1 MNQDAGSN
9 HCLFGLSW
17 QKVAFR
23 EFKESRACLF
33 EALCIDYSLN
43 FWGATVS
50 NLLRSLGFSFFLFFP
65 QGVIIR
71 KAVNE
76 MSMGLSNKQNYLVV
90 EKQGGNNERFF

>member
-1 MNQDAGSN
+1 MQAPITACSV
-9 HCLFGLSW
+9 CLGRRWPS
-17 QKVAFR
+17 
-23 EFKESRACLF
+23 ESLRKAWPVSF

-43 FWGATVS
+43 FWGAKVS
-50 NLLRSLGFSFFLFFP
+50 NLLRSLGFSFFFFFFP
-65 QGVIIR
+65 QGVLIR